1 MSSQASMLKPVLWER
16 LFERE
21 SAPNLSLQACVRQM
35 LVSAILSGHLPPG
48 TPVPS
53 SRHLADQLRIARN
66 TVVFAYQ
73 QLVSEGYLVSRERSG
88 HFVSDT
94 VMQGHSGSTPDA
106 APADDDRE
114 PGVRWEERLR
124 FRPSRQRNITK
135 PRDWQKQPYPFV
147 YAQFDQDLFPTAEW
161 RECCIKALSVLDIR
175 SWAPDLITHDDP
187 ALIEQIRTQV
197 LPRRGVWAD
206 AEEIVITV
214 GAQHALYLLADLLVN
229 DDTVVGME
237 DPGYPDARNI
247 FASHT
252 RNLLPLPVDEQ
263 GLCTGTHLLG
273 CDYIFVT
280 PGHQCPTTVTLSPE
294 RRQNLLTLARQ
305 ADSLIIEDD
314 FESESRWGEGAI
326 PALKSLD
333 RDGRVIY
340 VGSLAK
346 SFAPG
351 LRIGYIVAPRELTAE
366 LRALRRLMLRHPS
379 AYIQRAFSLF
389 ISLGHHHS
397 LLRRQSQAY
406 QERGTELARALA
418 RHLPDFKVIPITG
431 SSSCW
436 LQGPA
441 WLNAVALS
449 EEALAE
455 GVVIEP
461 GDVFFMNGADAPR
474 NFLRVGFTSIRP
486 EHIEP
491 GIARLAKVVDRHRAA
506 AGAQP
511 AQGQAPGPDLHAL
524 EHFVS

>member
-21 SAPNLSLQACVRQM
+21 SAPNLSLQGRVRQM

-48 TPVPS
+48 MPVPS

-94 VMQGHSGSTPDA
+94 VMQGHSGPAADA
-106 APADDDRE
+106 ASPACGTGA
-114 PGVRWEERLR
+114 PLVRWDERLR
-124 FRPSRQRNITK
+124 FRPSRQRNISK
-135 PRDWQKQPYPFV
+135 PQDWQKQPYPFV
-147 YAQFDQDLFPTAEW
+147 YGQFDQDLFPTAEW

-247 FASHT
+247 FGSHT
-252 RNLLPLPVDEQ
+252 RHLLPLPVDEQ
-263 GLCTGTHLLG
+263 GLRTGTHLLG
-273 CDYIFVT
+273 CDYLFVT
-280 PGHQCPTTVTLSPE
+280 PGHQCPSTVTLSME
-294 RRQNLLTLARQ
+294 RRASLLALARQ

-351 LRIGYIVAPRELTAE
+351 LRIGYIVAPRELTGE

-406 QERGTELARALA
+406 QKRGNELALALA
-418 RHLPDFKVIPITG
+418 RHLPDFKAMPITG
-431 SSSCW
+431 SSFCW
-436 LQGPA
+436 LQGPP
-441 WLNAVALS
+441 WLDAVALS
-449 EEALAE
+449 EAALAE
-455 GVVIEP
+455 GVVVEP

-474 NFLRVGFTSIRP
+474 NFLRVGFTSIRA

-491 GIARLAKVVDRHRAA
+491 GIARLAKVVARYRP
-506 AGAQP
+506 AGA
-511 AQGQAPGPDLHAL
+511 GAPHGPGLQAL
-524 EHFVS
+524 EQLVS

>member
-21 SAPNLSLQACVRQM
+21 SAPNLSLQGRVRQM

-53 SRHLADQLRIARN
+53 SRQLADQLRIARN

-88 HFVSDT
+88 HFVCDS
-94 VMQGHSGSTPDA
+94 VMQGHSGSAPEDAPAQPDA
-106 APADDDRE
+106 DAPQR
-114 PGVRWEERLR
+114 VRWEERLR

-135 PRDWQKQPYPFV
+135 PQDWQKQPYPFV
-147 YAQFDQDLFPTAEW
+147 YGQFDPDLFPTAEW

-229 DDTVVGME
+229 EDTVVGME

-252 RNLLPLPVDEQ
+252 RNLLPMPVDER

-273 CDYIFVT
+273 CDYLFVT
-280 PGHQCPTTVTLSPE
+280 PGHQCPTTVTLSME
-294 RRQNLLTLARQ
+294 RRESLLALARQ
-305 ADSLIIEDD
+305 ADSMIIEDD

-326 PALKSLD
+326 PALKSQD

-351 LRIGYIVAPRELTAE
+351 LRIGYIVAPRELTRE

-397 LLRRQSQAY
+397 LLRKQSQAY
-406 QERGTELARALA
+406 QRRGAELAQALA
-418 RHLPDFKVIPITG
+418 RYLPDFNPTPITG

-436 LQGPA
+436 LEGPP
-441 WLNAVALS
+441 WLNAADLS
-449 EEALAE
+449 EAALAE
-455 GVVIEP
+455 GVVVEP
-461 GDVFFMNGADAPR
+461 GDVFFMDGADAPR

-486 EHIEP
+486 ELIGP
-491 GIARLAKVVDRHRAA
+491 GIEKLAQVVRRYRLQAA
-506 AGAQP
+506 A
-511 AQGQAPGPDLHAL
+511 
-524 EHFVS
+524 

>member
-21 SAPNLSLQACVRQM
+21 SAPNLSLQGCVRQM

-94 VMQGHSGSTPDA
+94 VMRGHSGPATDA
-106 APADDDRE
+106 QPADE
-114 PGVRWEERLR
+114 GGAPGVRWEERLR

-229 DDTVVGME
+229 EDTVVGME

-263 GLCTGTHLLG
+263 GLCSGTHLLG

-294 RRQNLLTLARQ
+294 RRLSLLMLARQ

-436 LQGPA
+436 LQGPP
-441 WLNAVALS
+441 WLNAVELS
-449 EEALAE
+449 EAALAE
-455 GVVIEP
+455 GVVVEP
-461 GDVFFMNGADAPR
+461 GDVFFMNGADAPP
-474 NFLRVGFTSIRP
+474 NFLRVGFTSIRT

-491 GIARLAKVVDRHRAA
+491 GIARLAKVVERHRRA
-506 AGAQP
+506 AGAK
-511 AQGQAPGPDLHAL
+511 QAPQGPDLHAL

>member
-21 SAPNLSLQACVRQM
+21 SAPNLSLQGCVRQM

-94 VMQGHSGSTPDA
+94 VMRGHSGPAADA
-106 APADDDRE
+106 QPADDGGA

-229 DDTVVGME
+229 EDTVVGME

-436 LQGPA
+436 LQGPP
-441 WLNAVALS
+441 WLNACELS
-449 EEALAE
+449 EAALAE
-455 GVVIEP
+455 GVVVEP

-491 GIARLAKVVDRHRAA
+491 GIARLAKVVDRYRGRAA
-506 AGAQP
+506 G
-511 AQGQAPGPDLHAL
+511 GKQAPQGPDLHAL

>member
-21 SAPNLSLQACVRQM
+21 SAPNLSLQGRVRQM

-48 TPVPS
+48 APVPS
-53 SRHLADQLRIARN
+53 SRYLADQLRIARN

-73 QLVSEGYLVSRERSG
+73 QLVSEGYLESRERSG
-88 HFVSDT
+88 HFVHDG
-94 VMQGHSGSTPDA
+94 VLEGRA
-106 APADDDRE
+106 APPSMDGE
-114 PGVRWEERLR
+114 PPSSVDHVRWDERLR
-124 FRPSRQRNITK
+124 FRPSRQRNIVK

-147 YAQFDQDLFPTAEW
+147 YGQFDQDLFPTAEW

-229 DDTVVGME
+229 EDTVVGME

-252 RNLLPLPVDEQ
+252 RHLLPLPVDDQ
-263 GLCTGTHLLG
+263 GLRTGTHLLG
-273 CDYIFVT
+273 CDYVFVT
-280 PGHQCPTTVTLSPE
+280 PGHQCPTTVTLSPT
-294 RRQNLLTLARQ
+294 RREELLTLARQ

-314 FESESRWGEGAI
+314 FESESRWGDGAI

-406 QERGTELARALA
+406 QKRGAELADALA
-418 RHLPDFKVIPITG
+418 RWLPDFTAVPITG

-436 LQGPA
+436 LKGPE
-441 WLNAVALS
+441 WLDATELAQ
-449 EEALAE
+449 AAQAE
-455 GVVIEP
+455 GVVVEP
-461 GDVFFMNGADAPR
+461 GQVFFMEAARAPR
-474 NFLRVGFTSIRP
+474 NFLRVGFTSIRA
-486 EHIEP
+486 EHIGP
-491 GIARLAKVVDRHRAA
+491 GIEKLAQVVRRFRLRAA
-506 AGAQP
+506 A
-511 AQGQAPGPDLHAL
+511 
-524 EHFVS
+524 

>member
-21 SAPNLSLQACVRQM
+21 SAPNLSLQGRVRQM

-53 SRHLADQLRIARN
+53 SRQLADQLRIARN

-88 HFVSDT
+88 HFVCDS
-94 VMQGHSGSTPDA
+94 VMQGHSGSAPEDAPAQPDA
-106 APADDDRE
+106 DAPQR
-114 PGVRWEERLR
+114 VRWEERLR

-135 PRDWQKQPYPFV
+135 PQDWQKQPYPFV
-147 YAQFDQDLFPTAEW
+147 YGQFDPDLFPTAEW

-229 DDTVVGME
+229 EDTVVGME

-252 RNLLPLPVDEQ
+252 RNLLPMPVDER

-273 CDYIFVT
+273 CDYLFVT
-280 PGHQCPTTVTLSPE
+280 PGHQCPTTVTLSME
-294 RRQNLLTLARQ
+294 RRESLLALARQ
-305 ADSLIIEDD
+305 ADSMIIEDD

-326 PALKSLD
+326 PALKSQD

-351 LRIGYIVAPRELTAE
+351 LRIGYIVAPRELTRE

-397 LLRRQSQAY
+397 LLRKQSQAY
-406 QERGTELARALA
+406 QRRGAELAQALA
-418 RHLPDFKVIPITG
+418 RYLPDFTPTPITG

-436 LQGPA
+436 LEGPP
-441 WLNAVALS
+441 WLNAADLS
-449 EEALAE
+449 EAALAE
-455 GVVIEP
+455 GVVVEP
-461 GDVFFMNGADAPR
+461 GDVFFMDGADAPR

-486 EHIEP
+486 ELIGP
-491 GIARLAKVVDRHRAA
+491 GIEKLAQVVRRYRLQAA
-506 AGAQP
+506 A
-511 AQGQAPGPDLHAL
+511 
-524 EHFVS
+524 

>member
-21 SAPNLSLQACVRQM
+21 SAPNLSLQGRVRQM

-48 TPVPS
+48 APVPS
-53 SRHLADQLRIARN
+53 SRYLADQLRIARN

-73 QLVSEGYLVSRERSG
+73 QLVSEGYLESRERSG
-88 HFVSDT
+88 HFVHDG
-94 VMQGHSGSTPDA
+94 VLEGRA
-106 APADDDRE
+106 APPSMDGAPPSSVDH
-114 PGVRWEERLR
+114 VRWDERLR
-124 FRPSRQRNITK
+124 FRPSRQRNIVK

-147 YAQFDQDLFPTAEW
+147 YGQFDQDLFPTAEW

-229 DDTVVGME
+229 EDTVVGME

-252 RNLLPLPVDEQ
+252 RHLLPLPVDDQ
-263 GLCTGTHLLG
+263 GLRTGTHLLG
-273 CDYIFVT
+273 CDYVFVT
-280 PGHQCPTTVTLSPE
+280 PGHQCPTTVTLSPT
-294 RRQNLLTLARQ
+294 RREELLTLARQ

-314 FESESRWGEGAI
+314 FESESRWGDGAI

-406 QERGTELARALA
+406 QKRGAELADALA
-418 RHLPDFKVIPITG
+418 RWLPDFTAVPITG

-436 LQGPA
+436 LKGPE
-441 WLNAVALS
+441 WLDATELAQ
-449 EEALAE
+449 AAQAE
-455 GVVIEP
+455 GVVVEP
-461 GDVFFMNGADAPR
+461 GQVFFMEAARAPR
-474 NFLRVGFTSIRP
+474 NFLRVGFTSIRA
-486 EHIEP
+486 EHIGP
-491 GIARLAKVVDRHRAA
+491 GIEKLAQVVRRFRLRAA
-506 AGAQP
+506 A
-511 AQGQAPGPDLHAL
+511 
-524 EHFVS
+524 

>member
-21 SAPNLSLQACVRQM
+21 SAPNLSLQGRVRQM

-48 TPVPS
+48 APVPS
-53 SRHLADQLRIARN
+53 SRYLADQLRIARN

-73 QLVSEGYLVSRERSG
+73 QLVSEGYLESRERSG
-88 HFVSDT
+88 HFVHDG
-94 VMQGHSGSTPDA
+94 VLEGRA
-106 APADDDRE
+106 APPSMDGE
-114 PGVRWEERLR
+114 PPSSVDHVRWDERLR
-124 FRPSRQRNITK
+124 FRPSRQRNIVK

-147 YAQFDQDLFPTAEW
+147 YGQFDQDLFPTAEW

-175 SWAPDLITHDDP
+175 SWAPDLITHDDS

-229 DDTVVGME
+229 EDTVVGME

-252 RNLLPLPVDEQ
+252 RHLLPLPVDDQ
-263 GLCTGTHLLG
+263 GLRTGTHLLG
-273 CDYIFVT
+273 CDYVFVT
-280 PGHQCPTTVTLSPE
+280 PGHQCPTTVTLSPT
-294 RRQNLLTLARQ
+294 RREELLTLARQ

-314 FESESRWGEGAI
+314 FESESRWGDGAI

-406 QERGTELARALA
+406 QKRGAELADALA
-418 RHLPDFKVIPITG
+418 RWLPDFTAVPITG

-436 LQGPA
+436 LKGPE
-441 WLNAVALS
+441 WLDATELAQ
-449 EEALAE
+449 AAQAE
-455 GVVIEP
+455 GVVVEP
-461 GDVFFMNGADAPR
+461 GQVFFMEAARAPR
-474 NFLRVGFTSIRP
+474 NFLRVGFTSIRA
-486 EHIEP
+486 EHIGP
-491 GIARLAKVVDRHRAA
+491 GIEKLAQVVRRFRLRAA
-506 AGAQP
+506 A
-511 AQGQAPGPDLHAL
+511 
-524 EHFVS
+524 

>member
-1 MSSQASMLKPVLWER
+1 
-16 LFERE
+16 
-21 SAPNLSLQACVRQM
+21 
-35 LVSAILSGHLPPG
+35 
-48 TPVPS
+48 
-53 SRHLADQLRIARN
+53 
-66 TVVFAYQ
+66 
-73 QLVSEGYLVSRERSG
+73 
-88 HFVSDT
+88 
-94 VMQGHSGSTPDA
+94 
-106 APADDDRE
+106 
-114 PGVRWEERLR
+114 
-124 FRPSRQRNITK
+124 
-135 PRDWQKQPYPFV
+135 
-147 YAQFDQDLFPTAEW
+147 
-161 RECCIKALSVLDIR
+161 
-175 SWAPDLITHDDP
+175 
-187 ALIEQIRTQV
+187 
-197 LPRRGVWAD
+197 
-206 AEEIVITV
+206 
-214 GAQHALYLLADLLVN
+214 LADLLVN
-229 DDTVVGME
+229 EDTVVGME

-273 CDYIFVT
+273 CDYLFVT
-280 PGHQCPTTVTLSPE
+280 PGHQCPTTVTLSME
-294 RRQNLLTLARQ
+294 RRQSLLTLARQ

-436 LQGPA
+436 LQGPP
-441 WLNAVALS
+441 WLNAVDLS
-449 EEALAE
+449 EAALAE
-455 GVVIEP
+455 GVVVEP

-491 GIARLAKVVDRHRAA
+491 GIARLAKVVERQRRAA
-506 AGAQP
+506 DAK
-511 AQGQAPGPDLHAL
+511 QAPQGPDLHTL

>member
-21 SAPNLSLQACVRQM
+21 SAPNLSLQGRVRQM

-48 TPVPS
+48 APVPS
-53 SRHLADQLRIARN
+53 SRYLADQLSIARN

-73 QLVSEGYLVSRERSG
+73 QLVSEGYLESRERSG
-88 HFVSDT
+88 HFVHDG
-94 VMQGHSGSTPDA
+94 VLEGRA
-106 APADDDRE
+106 APPSMDGE
-114 PGVRWEERLR
+114 PPSSVDHVRWDERLR
-124 FRPSRQRNITK
+124 FRPSRQRNIVK

-147 YAQFDQDLFPTAEW
+147 YGQFDQDLFPTAEW

-229 DDTVVGME
+229 EDTVVGME

-252 RNLLPLPVDEQ
+252 RHLLPLPVDDQ
-263 GLCTGTHLLG
+263 GLRTGTHLLG
-273 CDYIFVT
+273 CDYVFVT
-280 PGHQCPTTVTLSPE
+280 PGHQCPTTVTLSPT
-294 RRQNLLTLARQ
+294 RREELLTLARQ

-314 FESESRWGEGAI
+314 FESESRWGDGAI

-406 QERGTELARALA
+406 QKRGAELADALA
-418 RHLPDFKVIPITG
+418 RWLPDFTAVPITG

-436 LQGPA
+436 LKGPE
-441 WLNAVALS
+441 WLDATELAQ
-449 EEALAE
+449 AAQAE
-455 GVVIEP
+455 GVVVEP
-461 GDVFFMNGADAPR
+461 GQVFFMEAARAPR
-474 NFLRVGFTSIRP
+474 NFLRVGFTSIRA
-486 EHIEP
+486 EHIGP
-491 GIARLAKVVDRHRAA
+491 GIEKLAQVVRRFRLRAA
-506 AGAQP
+506 A
-511 AQGQAPGPDLHAL
+511 
-524 EHFVS
+524 

>member
-21 SAPNLSLQACVRQM
+21 SAPNLSLQGRVRQM

-53 SRHLADQLRIARN
+53 SRQLADQLRIARN

-88 HFVSDT
+88 HFVCDS
-94 VMQGHSGSTPDA
+94 VMQGHSGSVPEDAPALPDA
-106 APADDDRE
+106 DAPQR
-114 PGVRWEERLR
+114 VRWEERLR

-135 PRDWQKQPYPFV
+135 PQDWQKQPYPFV
-147 YAQFDQDLFPTAEW
+147 YGQFDPDLFPTAEW

-229 DDTVVGME
+229 EDTVVGME

-252 RNLLPLPVDEQ
+252 RNLLPMPVDER

-273 CDYIFVT
+273 CDYLFVT
-280 PGHQCPTTVTLSPE
+280 PGHQCPTTVTLSME
-294 RRQNLLTLARQ
+294 RRESLLALARQ
-305 ADSLIIEDD
+305 ADSMIIEDD

-326 PALKSLD
+326 PALKSQD

-351 LRIGYIVAPRELTAE
+351 LRIGYIVAPRELTRE

-397 LLRRQSQAY
+397 LLRKQSQAY
-406 QERGTELARALA
+406 QRRGAELAQALA
-418 RHLPDFKVIPITG
+418 RYLPDFTPTPITG

-436 LQGPA
+436 LEGPP
-441 WLNAVALS
+441 WLNAADLS
-449 EEALAE
+449 EAALAE
-455 GVVIEP
+455 GVVVEP
-461 GDVFFMNGADAPR
+461 GDVFFMDGADAPR

-486 EHIEP
+486 ELIGP
-491 GIARLAKVVDRHRAA
+491 GIEKLAQVVRRYRLQAA
-506 AGAQP
+506 A
-511 AQGQAPGPDLHAL
+511 
-524 EHFVS
+524 

>member
-21 SAPNLSLQACVRQM
+21 SAPNLSLQGRVRQM

-53 SRHLADQLRIARN
+53 SRQLADQLRIARN

-88 HFVSDT
+88 HFVCDS
-94 VMQGHSGSTPDA
+94 VMQGHSGSAPEEAAALPDA
-106 APADDDRE
+106 DAPQR
-114 PGVRWEERLR
+114 VRWEERLR

-135 PRDWQKQPYPFV
+135 PQDWQKQPYPFV
-147 YAQFDQDLFPTAEW
+147 YGQFDPDLFPTAEW

-229 DDTVVGME
+229 EDTVVGME

-252 RNLLPLPVDEQ
+252 RNLLPMPVDER

-273 CDYIFVT
+273 CDYLFVT
-280 PGHQCPTTVTLSPE
+280 PGHQCPTTVTLSME
-294 RRQNLLTLARQ
+294 RRESLLALARQ
-305 ADSLIIEDD
+305 ADSMIIEDD

-326 PALKSLD
+326 PALKSQD

-351 LRIGYIVAPRELTAE
+351 LRIGYIVAPRELTRE

-397 LLRRQSQAY
+397 LLRKQSQAY
-406 QERGTELARALA
+406 QRRGAELAQALA
-418 RHLPDFKVIPITG
+418 RYLPDFTPTPITG

-436 LQGPA
+436 LEGPP
-441 WLNAVALS
+441 WLNAADLS
-449 EEALAE
+449 EAALAE
-455 GVVIEP
+455 GVVVEP
-461 GDVFFMNGADAPR
+461 GDVFFMDGADAPR

-486 EHIEP
+486 ELIGP
-491 GIARLAKVVDRHRAA
+491 GIEKLAQVVRRYRLQAA
-506 AGAQP
+506 A
-511 AQGQAPGPDLHAL
+511 
-524 EHFVS
+524 

>member
-21 SAPNLSLQACVRQM
+21 SAPNLSLQGRVRQM

-53 SRHLADQLRIARN
+53 SRQLADQLRIARN

-88 HFVSDT
+88 HFVCDS
-94 VMQGHSGSTPDA
+94 VMQGHSGSVPEDAPALPDA
-106 APADDDRE
+106 DAPQR
-114 PGVRWEERLR
+114 VRWEERLR

-135 PRDWQKQPYPFV
+135 PQDWQKQPYPFV
-147 YAQFDQDLFPTAEW
+147 YGQFDPDLFPTAEW

-229 DDTVVGME
+229 EDTVVGME

-252 RNLLPLPVDEQ
+252 RNLLPMPVDER

-273 CDYIFVT
+273 CDYLFVT
-280 PGHQCPTTVTLSPE
+280 PGHQCPTTVTLSME
-294 RRQNLLTLARQ
+294 RRESLLALARQ
-305 ADSLIIEDD
+305 ADSMIIEDD

-326 PALKSLD
+326 PALKSQD

-351 LRIGYIVAPRELTAE
+351 LRIGYIVAPRELTRE

-397 LLRRQSQAY
+397 LLRKQSQAY
-406 QERGTELARALA
+406 QRRGAELAQALA
-418 RHLPDFKVIPITG
+418 RYLPDFNPTPITG

-436 LQGPA
+436 LEGPP
-441 WLNAVALS
+441 WLNAADLS
-449 EEALAE
+449 EAALAE
-455 GVVIEP
+455 GVVVEP
-461 GDVFFMNGADAPR
+461 GDVFFMDGADAPR

-486 EHIEP
+486 ELIGP
-491 GIARLAKVVDRHRAA
+491 GIEKLAQVVRRYRLQAA
-506 AGAQP
+506 A
-511 AQGQAPGPDLHAL
+511 
-524 EHFVS
+524 

>member
-21 SAPNLSLQACVRQM
+21 SAPNLSLQGRVRQM

-53 SRHLADQLRIARN
+53 SRQLADQLRIARN

-88 HFVSDT
+88 HFVCDS
-94 VMQGHSGSTPDA
+94 VMQGHSGSVPEDAPALPDA
-106 APADDDRE
+106 DAPQR
-114 PGVRWEERLR
+114 VRWEERLR

-135 PRDWQKQPYPFV
+135 PQDWQKQPYPFV
-147 YAQFDQDLFPTAEW
+147 YGQFDPDLFPTAEW

-229 DDTVVGME
+229 EDTVVGME

-252 RNLLPLPVDEQ
+252 RNLLPMPVDER

-273 CDYIFVT
+273 CDYLFVT
-280 PGHQCPTTVTLSPE
+280 PGHQCPTTVTLSME
-294 RRQNLLTLARQ
+294 RRESLLALARQ
-305 ADSLIIEDD
+305 ADSMIIEDD

-326 PALKSLD
+326 PALKSQD

-351 LRIGYIVAPRELTAE
+351 LRIGYIVAPRELTRE

-397 LLRRQSQAY
+397 LLRKQSQAY
-406 QERGTELARALA
+406 QRRGAELAQALA
-418 RHLPDFKVIPITG
+418 RYLPDFTPTPITG

-436 LQGPA
+436 LEGPT
-441 WLNAVALS
+441 WLKAADLS
-449 EEALAE
+449 EAALAE
-455 GVVIEP
+455 GVVVEP
-461 GDVFFMNGADAPR
+461 GDVFFMDGADAPR

-486 EHIEP
+486 ELIGP
-491 GIARLAKVVDRHRAA
+491 GIEKLAQVVRRYRLQAA
-506 AGAQP
+506 A
-511 AQGQAPGPDLHAL
+511 
-524 EHFVS
+524 

>member
-21 SAPNLSLQACVRQM
+21 SAPNLSLQGRVRQM

-53 SRHLADQLRIARN
+53 SRQLADQLRIARN

-88 HFVSDT
+88 HFVCDS
-94 VMQGHSGSTPDA
+94 VMQGHSGSVPEEAPALPDA
-106 APADDDRE
+106 DAPQR
-114 PGVRWEERLR
+114 VRWEKRLR

-135 PRDWQKQPYPFV
+135 PQDWQKQPYPFV
-147 YAQFDQDLFPTAEW
+147 YGQFDPDLFPTAEW

-229 DDTVVGME
+229 EDTVVGME

-252 RNLLPLPVDEQ
+252 RNLLPMPVDER

-273 CDYIFVT
+273 CDYLFVT
-280 PGHQCPTTVTLSPE
+280 PGHQCPTTVTLSME
-294 RRQNLLTLARQ
+294 RRESLLALARQ
-305 ADSLIIEDD
+305 ADSMIIEDD

-326 PALKSLD
+326 PALKSQD

-351 LRIGYIVAPRELTAE
+351 LRIGYIVAPRELTRE

-397 LLRRQSQAY
+397 LLRKQSQAY
-406 QERGTELARALA
+406 QRRGAELAQALA
-418 RHLPDFKVIPITG
+418 RYLPDFTPTPITG

-436 LQGPA
+436 LEGPP
-441 WLNAVALS
+441 WLNAADLS
-449 EEALAE
+449 EAALAE
-455 GVVIEP
+455 GVVVEP
-461 GDVFFMNGADAPR
+461 GDVFFMDGADAPR

-486 EHIEP
+486 ELIGP
-491 GIARLAKVVDRHRAA
+491 GIEKLAQVVRRYRLQAA
-506 AGAQP
+506 A
-511 AQGQAPGPDLHAL
+511 
-524 EHFVS
+524 

>member
-21 SAPNLSLQACVRQM
+21 SAPNLSLQGRVRQM

-53 SRHLADQLRIARN
+53 SRQLADQLRIARN

-88 HFVSDT
+88 HFVCDS
-94 VMQGHSGSTPDA
+94 VMQGHSGPAPEAAAALPDA
-106 APADDDRE
+106 DTPQR
-114 PGVRWEERLR
+114 VRWEERLR

-135 PRDWQKQPYPFV
+135 PQDWQKQPYPFV
-147 YAQFDQDLFPTAEW
+147 YGQFDPDLFPTAEW
-161 RECCIKALSVLDIR
+161 RECCTKALSVLDIR

-229 DDTVVGME
+229 EDTVVGME

-252 RNLLPLPVDEQ
+252 RNLLPMPVDER

-273 CDYIFVT
+273 CDYLFVT
-280 PGHQCPTTVTLSPE
+280 PGHQCPTTVTLSME
-294 RRQNLLTLARQ
+294 RRESLLALARQ
-305 ADSLIIEDD
+305 ADSMIIEDD

-326 PALKSLD
+326 PALKSQD

-351 LRIGYIVAPRELTAE
+351 LRIGYIVAPRELTRE

-397 LLRRQSQAY
+397 LLRKQSQAY
-406 QERGTELARALA
+406 QRRGAELTQALA
-418 RHLPDFKVIPITG
+418 RYLPDFKPTPITG

-436 LQGPA
+436 LEGPP
-441 WLNAVALS
+441 WLNAADLS
-449 EEALAE
+449 EAALAE
-455 GVVIEP
+455 GVVVEP

-486 EHIEP
+486 ELIGP
-491 GIARLAKVVDRHRAA
+491 GIERLAQVVRRYRLQAA
-506 AGAQP
+506 A
-511 AQGQAPGPDLHAL
+511 
-524 EHFVS
+524 

>member
-21 SAPNLSLQACVRQM
+21 SAPNLSLQGRVRQM

-53 SRHLADQLRIARN
+53 SRQLADQLRIARN

-88 HFVSDT
+88 HFVCDS
-94 VMQGHSGSTPDA
+94 VMQGHSGPAPEAAAALPDA
-106 APADDDRE
+106 DTPQR
-114 PGVRWEERLR
+114 VRWDERLR

-135 PRDWQKQPYPFV
+135 PQDWQKQPYPFV
-147 YAQFDQDLFPTAEW
+147 YGQFDPDLFPTAEW
-161 RECCIKALSVLDIR
+161 RECCTKALSVLDIR

-229 DDTVVGME
+229 EDTVVGME

-252 RNLLPLPVDEQ
+252 RNLLPMPVDER

-273 CDYIFVT
+273 CDYLFVT
-280 PGHQCPTTVTLSPE
+280 PGHQCPTTVTLSME
-294 RRQNLLTLARQ
+294 RRESLLALARQ
-305 ADSLIIEDD
+305 ADSMIIEDD

-326 PALKSLD
+326 PALKSQD

-351 LRIGYIVAPRELTAE
+351 LRIGYIVAPRELTRE

-397 LLRRQSQAY
+397 LLRKQSQAY
-406 QERGTELARALA
+406 QRRGAELTQALA
-418 RHLPDFKVIPITG
+418 RYLPDFKPTPITG

-436 LQGPA
+436 LEGPP
-441 WLNAVALS
+441 WLNAADLS
-449 EEALAE
+449 EAALAE
-455 GVVIEP
+455 GVVVEP

-486 EHIEP
+486 ELIGP
-491 GIARLAKVVDRHRAA
+491 GIERLAQVVRRYRLQAA
-506 AGAQP
+506 A
-511 AQGQAPGPDLHAL
+511 
-524 EHFVS
+524 